1 MARRIHDGNASQRS
15 YARVTGSDHDRELE
29 ALHKKIDDLV
39 KIVNEKDQR
48 ISQLETTLQ
57 GQNNDLTS
65 QRTTAQPA
73 VSFEL
78 KNLLNAQDEKFRR
91 MIKSLME
98 TNLQLQREVKELR
111 AAVHPAGATSSLSEE
126 EDIRYEE
133 AVTKTEDEKVITTAK
148 STAPTFPTTQQAHIE
163 IANTTLRTSPQDAT
177 SDSSE
182 SSPTPDN
189 SPNPGKLGG
198 TPRPTRDSLAAR
210 SKNSGTTTPSPAS
223 GNQTPKRSANDMSNS
238 DLRAKQFT
246 KKQKEGAH
254 SSTIQKLRR

>member
-1 MARRIHDGNASQRS
+1 
-15 YARVTGSDHDRELE
+15 
-29 ALHKKIDDLV
+29 
-39 KIVNEKDQR
+39 
-48 ISQLETTLQ
+48 
-57 GQNNDLTS
+57 
-65 QRTTAQPA
+65 
-73 VSFEL
+73 
-78 KNLLNAQDEKFRR
+78 
-91 MIKSLME
+91 ME

-148 STAPTFPTTQQAHIE
+148 STALTFPTTQQAHIE